1 MQGLQV
7 TNTWFRAS
15 VLTAGTQALPPQGLL
30 GKLETGILR
39 GSISEY
45 WECRWCQ
52 NSSKGRLF
60 HFKACTWKQC
70 GWDFLS
76 DSEPTGGSQV
86 TFPGLVHP
94 WVCPKLGPEFVHFS
108 FHSLV
113 LLSADCALGAGLG
126 IP

>member
-1 MQGLQV
+1 MRWILSQEKGTNTHARAKFVNSVPDGDPRMQGPQV

-15 VLTAGTQALPPQGLL
+15 VLAVGTQALPPQGLL

-60 HFKACTWKQC
+60 HLKACTWKQC
-70 GWDFLS
+70 GRDFL
-76 DSEPTGGSQV
+76 
-86 TFPGLVHP
+86 
-94 WVCPKLGPEFVHFS
+94 
-108 FHSLV
+108 
-113 LLSADCALGAGLG
+113 
-126 IP
+126 